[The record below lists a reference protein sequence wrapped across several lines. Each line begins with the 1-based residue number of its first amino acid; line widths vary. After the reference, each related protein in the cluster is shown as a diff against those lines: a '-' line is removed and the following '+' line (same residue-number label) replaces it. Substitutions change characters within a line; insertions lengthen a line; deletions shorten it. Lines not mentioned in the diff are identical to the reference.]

1 MASVPIRLLVLVG
14 LLLVS
19 TTGAGLQS
27 EGEAA
32 SEPVAGDLLDV
43 RIISEACMTN
53 ASCSPAK
60 PDHLIEYFSADWC
73 EPCEDVADH
82 LATLDGSTHV
92 LLQHHASPADETFL
106 SDSKLRF
113 DQAYRLVFIPS
124 LVVDGTHLLTGARQ
138 ALDVSSVLE
147 NTTSEWVGLESLQV
161 NNGNLSW
168 NTSLQGTL
176 KVWHAQP
183 TPHTSAD
190 RVHGALAQNA
200 ETLNTSTGW
209 FNLSSD
215 GSSGSFWVVMLETE
229 GVRSLTVASLAPTG
243 SMDVSEGG
251 DENLD
256 EGVGTAMDDRTFSLL
271 VTAFLLLMLLPALG
285 MHRSLMAQQ
294 SAEHH
299 ETKTA
304 EE

>member
-1 MASVPIRLLVLVG
+1 MASVPVRLLVLVG

-19 TTGAGLQS
+19 TTGTGLQT
-27 EGEAA
+27 EGEPTT
-32 SEPVAGDLLDV
+32 EPVAGHLLDV
-43 RIISEACMTN
+43 RIISEACMSN
-53 ASCSPAK
+53 ASCTPVK

-73 EPCEDVADH
+73 DPCEDVADH
-82 LATLDGSTHV
+82 LATLDDSTHV

-138 ALDVSSVLE
+138 ALDVASVLE
-147 NTTSEWVGLESLQV
+147 NVTTEWAGLESLQV
-161 NNGNLSW
+161 NNGTMSW
-168 NTSLQGTL
+168 NSSLQGTL
-176 KVWHAQP
+176 NVWHAQP

-200 ETLNTSTGW
+200 ENLNTSRGW

-215 GSSGSFWVVMLETE
+215 GPSGSFWVVMLETE
-229 GVRSLTVASLAPTG
+229 GPRSLTVASLAPTG
-243 SMDVSEGG
+243 SMEVGDG
-251 DENLD
+251 DEANLD
-256 EGVGTAMDDRTFSLL
+256 GEAGSDMDDRTLSLF
-271 VTAFLLLMLLPALG
+271 VTVFLLLMLLPALA
-285 MHRSLMAQQ
+285 MHRSLMTQQ
-294 SAEHH
+294 STAEH